1 MHQGLDL
8 IALPAGEEHYP
19 VEAAWSSVWPVR
31 PDWGTGEPP
40 RGPGTVVAGNLTE
53 ELREP
58 LLGGNDIGFGRL
70 KVEIA
75 GRQGMEIAGSSHPG
89 S

>member
-8 IALPAGEEHYP
+8 IARPAGEEHYP

-53 ELREP
+53 ELESQSQAEKQWVAP
-58 LLGGNDIGFGRL
+58 IFGDS
-70 KVEIA
+70 V
-75 GRQGMEIAGSSHPG
+75 
-89 S
+89 